1 MSLHGIAL
9 FCLVYLVATA
19 TPGPGIAAIIA
30 RVLAKGPARIWAYI
44 AGFVLA
50 DLIWFTLAATG
61 MAVLAQTAH
70 TLFLVV
76 KYVGAAY
83 LIYIAYRMWTDP
95 PLPVADNSDATPASA
110 LRLLLAGITLTLGN
124 PKVMIFFLAL
134 LPTVVDL
141 RAVGVKEYFQI
152 ATAMCVILTSVLSA
166 YALAAMRTRRLFKN
180 PRALR
185 WLNRGTGTIMAGAA
199 VTVATR

>member
-30 RVLAKGPARIWAYI
+30 RVLAKGAVGIWAYI

-61 MAVLAQTAH
+61 TAVLAQTAH
-70 TLFLVV
+70 TAFLAV
-76 KYVGAAY
+76 KYIGAAY
-83 LIYIAYRMWTDP
+83 LVYVAYRMWTDP
-95 PLPVADNSDATPASA
+95 VVPVEEKIDAVPTSA
-110 LRLLLAGITLTLGN
+110 LRLLMAGATLTSGN

-141 RAVGVKEYFQI
+141 RAVGVTEYLQI
-152 ATAMCVILTSVLSA
+152 AAAMCVILSSVLSA
-166 YALAAMRTRRLFKN
+166 YALAAMRARRLFKSM
-180 PRALR
+180 RAMR
-185 WLNRGTGTIMAGAA
+185 WLNRGTGTVMAGAA

>member
-30 RVLAKGPARIWAYI
+30 RVLAKGPANIWAYI

-50 DLIWFTLAATG
+50 DLLWFTLAATG
-61 MAVLAQTAH
+61 MAVLAQSAH

-83 LIYIAYRMWTDP
+83 LMYIAYRMWTDP
-95 PLPVADNSDATPASA
+95 ALPVAENSDPAPTSV

-141 RAVGVKEYFQI
+141 GAVGVREYFQI
-152 ATAMCVILTSVLSA
+152 AAAMCVILTSVLSA
-166 YALAAMRTRRLFKN
+166 YALAALRTRRLFRN

-185 WLNRGTGTIMAGAA
+185 WLNRGTGTVMAGAA

>member
-1 MSLHGIAL
+1 MTLHGIAL

-30 RVLAKGPARIWAYI
+30 RVLGKGPAGIWAYI

-76 KYVGAAY
+76 KYIGAAY
-83 LIYIAYRMWTDP
+83 LVYIAYRMWTDP
-95 PLPVADNSDATPASA
+95 VVPVAENRDATPTSA
-110 LRLLLAGITLTLGN
+110 LRSLLAGITLTMGN

-134 LPTVVDL
+134 LPTVIDL
-141 RAVGVKEYFQI
+141 SAVGVTEYLQI
-152 ATAMCVILTSVLSA
+152 AAAMCVILTSVLSA
-166 YALAAMRTRRLFKN
+166 YALAAMRTRQLFKN

>member
-1 MSLHGIAL
+1 MTLHGLAL

-83 LIYIAYRMWTDP
+83 LIYIAYRLWTDP
-95 PLPVADNSDATPASA
+95 PLPVAENRDATPASA

-141 RAVGVKEYFQI
+141 RAVGVTEYFQI
-152 ATAMCVILTSVLSA
+152 AAAMCVILTSVLSG
-166 YALAAMRTRRLFKN
+166 YALAAMRTRRIFKN